1 MGYGNQNLIYLKGG
15 VLENRPEFDS
25 KASDKR
31 RKNFRIMLSR
41 YLSSPIPEMNVKITL
56 GEENFTTQT
65 DEYGYFS
72 AWVKPKQAFEP
83 GWHSVNYSIKDVDN
97 QIYKSTGEFLI
108 VGIDVEF
115 GTISDIDDT
124 ILVSHAT
131 QLFKKF
137 RLIMTKNAKT
147 RLPFEG
153 VSDFYQKL
161 KAKENPFFYVSS
173 SEWNLYDFLLD
184 FFKVRKIPKGP
195 FLLQEYKSGLR
206 DLLFTGGG
214 SHQHKQ
220 DKIKRLMTLFPK
232 LKFILIGD
240 SGQRDTEIYRQV
252 LHEFPD
258 RILAV
263 YIRKIG
269 KKDDFDKETS
279 EEFEER
285 GVPLLLLD
293 NTEDALLH
301 AKQMGFVN
309 E

>member
-1 MGYGNQNLIYLKGG
+1 M
-15 VLENRPEFDS
+15 
-25 KASDKR
+25 
-31 RKNFRIMLSR
+31 
-41 YLSSPIPEMNVKITL
+41 
-56 GEENFTTQT
+56 
-65 DEYGYFS
+65 
-72 AWVKPKQAFEP
+72 
-83 GWHSVNYSIKDVDN
+83 
-97 QIYKSTGEFLI
+97 
-108 VGIDVEF
+108 
-115 GTISDIDDT
+115 
-124 ILVSHAT
+124 
-131 QLFKKF
+131 
-137 RLIMTKNAKT
+137 
-147 RLPFEG
+147 
-153 VSDFYQKL
+153 
-161 KAKENPFFYVSS
+161 
-173 SEWNLYDFLLD
+173 
-184 FFKVRKIPKGP
+184 
-195 FLLQEYKSGLR
+195 LQEYKSGLR